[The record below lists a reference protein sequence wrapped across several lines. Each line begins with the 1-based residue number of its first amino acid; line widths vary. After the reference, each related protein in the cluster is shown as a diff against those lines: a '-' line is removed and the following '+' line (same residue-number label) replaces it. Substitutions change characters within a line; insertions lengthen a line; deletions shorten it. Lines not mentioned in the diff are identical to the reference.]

1 MDIIFSGLFIKN
13 SIFSTKDLISPFSH
27 KKYIDDITKLRHIGH
42 VDSDKQ
48 KNSPISAGARG
59 LARTH
64 DFAFNKPTQ
73 MMRYNQNATED
84 IKNILKTID
93 TLNK

>member
-1 MDIIFSGLFIKN
+1 MKTINEGIGDDN
-13 SIFSTKDLISPFSH
+13 QSTRYSTASPFSH
-27 KKYIDDITKLRHIGH
+27 KKYIDDITKLKHIGH